1 VAALGDRRPS
11 LDEAPTI
18 DHEPPPVSS
27 PPTWEG
33 GSAADRVDGAEVNDL
48 GSNAGLLR
56 EGPMATD
63 RDAVDPRGGTS
74 DVPALIS
81 LRGVSKTY
89 VTGDVEFHAL
99 RSVDLDVAAGE
110 FVAVVGPSGSGK
122 STLLNL
128 VAAIDRPS
136 AGRVV
141 VGDVEVSTLDEDAA
155 ARWRG
160 RNLGVVFQFF
170 QLLPTLSLADNVM
183 LPMDFCG
190 VHPRR
195 SRPGIARD
203 LLDRVGVADHADKLP
218 SAISGG
224 QQQRVAIA
232 RALANDAAVILGDEP
247 TGNLDSAAADSMM
260 DLFDELVRNGRTIV
274 MVTHNEELA
283 RRTGRVIVVRDGA
296 VTDRE
301 SVGR

>member
-1 VAALGDRRPS
+1 
-11 LDEAPTI
+11 
-18 DHEPPPVSS
+18 
-27 PPTWEG
+27 
-33 GSAADRVDGAEVNDL
+33 
-48 GSNAGLLR
+48 
-56 EGPMATD
+56 
-63 RDAVDPRGGTS
+63 
-74 DVPALIS
+74 
-81 LRGVSKTY
+81 
-89 VTGDVEFHAL
+89 
-99 RSVDLDVAAGE
+99 
-110 FVAVVGPSGSGK
+110 
-122 STLLNL
+122 LNL